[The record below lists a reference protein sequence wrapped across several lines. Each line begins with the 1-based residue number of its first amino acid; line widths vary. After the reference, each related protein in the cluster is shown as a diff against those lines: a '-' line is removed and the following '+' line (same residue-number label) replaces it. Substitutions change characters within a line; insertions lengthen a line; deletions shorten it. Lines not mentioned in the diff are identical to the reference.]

1 MADGGDVLRK
11 RDPETG
17 KKMIDPIDIHVGGR
31 LRKRRRLLGLSQT
44 QVGSH
49 LGVTFQQVQKYEKG
63 TNRIGAG
70 RLFRLAEFL
79 DVDVMYFFEK
89 AEYASEPA
97 QEALSFSKLI
107 ELEETRELVHI
118 YYAIVDL
125 RVRRKIIAIAQLL
138 N

>member
-1 MADGGDVLRK
+1 MANGGDVLRK
-11 RDPETG
+11 RNLKTG

-44 QVGSH
+44 QMGSH

-70 RLFRLAEFL
+70 RLFRLAGFL
-79 DVDVMYFFEK
+79 DIDVMYFFEG
-89 AEYASEPA
+89 AEHASDPA